1 MTLQQLRYIIAIDEY
16 RHFGNAA
23 EANNLTQSTLSLM
36 VKKLEE
42 ELDVRIFDRDSHP
55 VEPTEIGR
63 RIIDQAKLVLY
74 HTNQIAEMVRSEKE
88 SLTGQVRVA
97 MISTVAPLLVPGLFK
112 HCRMHA
118 PDLSLMTE
126 EMLTSTI
133 KDKLRK
139 AEVEM
144 GIMASPVNDQEL
156 LEIPLYSERF
166 FAYVSENETA
176 FAMETITRKTLEQR
190 PLWVMENGLRLLE
203 PTPIQSG
210 NPIAYEQ
217 YFEGGRVGI
226 LLQIVNEN
234 GGMTLI
240 PETHLNFIPQAWKK
254 CIRPIEGPGFK
265 RTIVLAVRKDY
276 IREAAL
282 NCIIRS
288 IKSIVP
294 SEMWDSVIR
303 KEYIRL

>member
-1 MTLQQLRYIIAIDEY
+1 MTLQQLKYIIAIDEY

-23 EANNLTQSTLSLM
+23 EANHLTQSTLSLM

-42 ELDVRIFDRDSHP
+42 ELDVRIFDRDTHP
-55 VEPTEIGR
+55 VTPTEMGR
-63 RIIDQAKLVLY
+63 RIIDQAKQVLY
-74 HTNQIAEMVRSEKE
+74 HANQIAEMVRSEKQ
-88 SLTGQVRVA
+88 SLTGELRIA

-112 HCRMHA
+112 YCRTHS
-118 PDLSLMTE
+118 PEISLLTE
-126 EMLTSTI
+126 EMLTATM

-144 GIMASPVNDQEL
+144 GILAAPLEDPEL

-166 FAYVSENETA
+166 LAYVSDKEPA
-176 FAMETITRKTLEQR
+176 FEQKSITRETLEQR
-190 PLWVMENGLRLLE
+190 PLWMMKNGLRLYE
-203 PTPIQSG
+203 PSPVRAGGEAS
-210 NPIAYEQ
+210 YEQ

-240 PETHLNFIPQAWKK
+240 PETHLGFIPQAWMRNV
-254 CIRPIEGPGFK
+254 RPIDGPGFK
-265 RTIVLAVRKDY
+265 RTIILAIRKDY

-282 NCIIRS
+282 NCIVRA

-294 SEMWDSVIR
+294 EAMWDDVIR
-303 KEYIRL
+303 KEYLRI